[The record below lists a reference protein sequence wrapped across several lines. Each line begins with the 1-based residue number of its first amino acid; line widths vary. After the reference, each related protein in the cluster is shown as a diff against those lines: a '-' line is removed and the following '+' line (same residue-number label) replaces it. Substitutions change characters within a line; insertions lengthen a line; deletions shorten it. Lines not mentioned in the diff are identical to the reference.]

1 MRAAVSA
8 LLLGVLSATPVFA
21 QVDRRIPV
29 AAVDAR
35 AFFSRLNDDSTTAGA
50 LDITVD
56 ELPNRAL
63 GLVGGVHFYPMRG
76 QKIALGIGGELMI
89 ARGKRQEKDEDG
101 MPIGQPIHRR
111 LHSLS
116 PQISLNFGGRD
127 GWSYLSAG
135 MGPMVYM
142 TFAGEEPPA
151 DDPPSKATINMGAGA
166 RWFFSNHLAFCFD
179 VRWYLTRPADITG
192 EIPGRARARL
202 LMLSAGVSIK

>member
-21 QVDRRIPV
+21 QVDRRIPA

-35 AFFSRLNDDSTTAGA
+35 AFFSRLNDDSTTAGN

-56 ELPNRAL
+56 ELPSRAL

-101 MPIGQPIHRR
+101 VPVGPVVQRR
-111 LHSLS
+111 LRSLS
-116 PQISLNFGGRD
+116 PQVSLNFGGRD

-135 MGPMVYM
+135 IGPMVYM
-142 TFAGEEPPA
+142 TFLGEESPA

-166 RWFFSNHLAFCFD
+166 RWFFSSHLAFCFD
-179 VRWYLTRPADITG
+179 LRWYLTRPTNVVG

-202 LMLSAGVSIK
+202 LVLSAGIAIR